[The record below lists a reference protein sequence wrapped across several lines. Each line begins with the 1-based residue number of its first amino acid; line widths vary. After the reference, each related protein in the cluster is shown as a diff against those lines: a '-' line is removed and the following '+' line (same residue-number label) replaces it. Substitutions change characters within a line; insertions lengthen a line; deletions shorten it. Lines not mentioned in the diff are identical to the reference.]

1 MRLIKPPKGLGYIPG
16 PRPRLPDDEPGMLR
30 TLLWVLAI
38 GAAIAVVL
46 LFRKQHGA

>member
-1 MRLIKPPKGLGYIPG
+1 MSIFKRRNGFGYIPG

-30 TLLWVLAI
+30 TFVWVIAI
-38 GAAIAVVL
+38 LAAIAVVL